1 MRKQITTLLLLL
13 ASSQLALT
21 QGREFLRGKIE
32 EWGSCKTVAIT
43 LEGGDV
49 ALYGKNGWAGL
60 GIPSTL
66 SDVLDQL
73 NKADQLVHDVQL
85 TDGGKWLVLYGENG
99 MKWSN
104 IPVELETRL
113 REINDQME
121 VVQSASFNDAGD
133 WIVVTDQR
141 LAASSEPVYD
151 WIRQGE
157 QSFGPVQSAHLTNE
171 GMIVVYKAGFKY
183 YGNVP
188 QPLKKALNET
198 DLKVFRVK
206 FLSNGA
212 YFFCDRYGNYAFYF

>member
-1 MRKQITTLLLLL
+1 MRKRITTLLLL
-13 ASSQLALT
+13 AAFSQLGLA
-21 QGREFLRGKIE
+21 QGRQFLREKIK

-43 LEGGDV
+43 LDGGDV

-60 GIPSTL
+60 GIPNTL
-66 SDVLDQL
+66 SNVLDQL

-85 TDGGKWLVLYGENG
+85 TEQGKWLVLYGENG

-104 IPVELETRL
+104 IPVELESSL
-113 REINDQME
+113 REINDNLE
-121 VVQSASFNDAGD
+121 VVQSATFNDVGD
-133 WIVVTDQR
+133 WIVVTDKR
-141 LAASSEPVYD
+141 LATSSEQVKN

-157 QSFGPVQSAHLTNE
+157 STFGPVQSAHLTNE
-171 GMIVVYKAGFKY
+171 GMIVVYKSGFKY

-188 QPLKKALNET
+188 QPLKKALSES

-212 YFFCDRYGNYAFYF
+212 YFFCDLYGNYAFYF